1 MISIYVIQIIL
12 ILVFGYLFRDNK
24 KRFLIAAFL
33 VLFVVM
39 AFRNARMVGNDSAT
53 SYYSMFAGIQTAE
66 IPWPNPGLTII
77 MKGIRHITPDYQW
90 VIILTALW
98 VCFAYY
104 KLLVKYSENGFISVM
119 WFMGMLF
126 YTFMFS
132 ALKQAWAMA
141 FLCFAFDAIF
151 RKKPIR
157 FLLLVG
163 LAALFHFPAL
173 IFLPA
178 YWIAKLKINRAFPVL
193 MFGILVVV
201 FIFRSQ
207 IVNLMT
213 STYSKGAEDAE
224 VYSSSVSFFGTK
236 FILMLIIL
244 GYAFYRYFKVNK
256 GNEVFSALLYFM
268 GLAAVIQTFCFYNN
282 IFERLADYYYHFS
295 ILFMPLILIRESSV
309 SELDDKS
316 RSLQPN
322 NDSNA
327 GVTLTKKKI
336 RNYTINDVDISTV
349 LAVAITLFCVWR
361 FISYAG
367 SESSFL
373 TPFFFFW
380 DGVSTSV

>member
-66 IPWPNPGLTII
+66 IPWPNPGLTIV
-77 MKGIRHITPDYQW
+77 MKAIRSLTSNYQW
-90 VIILTALW
+90 VIIITSIW

-104 KLLVKYSENGFISVM
+104 RLLVKYSENAFISVI

-193 MFGILVVV
+193 MFGTLVVV

-207 IVNLMT
+207 IINLMI
-213 STYSKGAEDAE
+213 STYSKGTGDAE
-224 VYSSSVSFFGTK
+224 LYSSSTSFFGTK

-244 GYAFYRYFKVNK
+244 GYAFYRYFKVSR

-282 IFERLADYYYHFS
+282 IFERLADYYYQFS
-295 ILFMPLILIRESSV
+295 ILFMPLILIREYSV
-309 SELDDKS
+309 LELDDKS
-316 RSLQPN
+316 RTRQPN

-327 GVTLTKKKI
+327 GVTLTKKRI
-336 RNYTINDVDISTV
+336 RNYTINAVDISTV
-349 LAVAITLFCVWR
+349 LAVVITLFCVWR
-361 FISYAG
+361 FISYAS
-367 SESSFL
+367 SEASFL
-373 TPFFFFW
+373 TPFYFFW
-380 DGVSTSV
+380 DGVSTNA